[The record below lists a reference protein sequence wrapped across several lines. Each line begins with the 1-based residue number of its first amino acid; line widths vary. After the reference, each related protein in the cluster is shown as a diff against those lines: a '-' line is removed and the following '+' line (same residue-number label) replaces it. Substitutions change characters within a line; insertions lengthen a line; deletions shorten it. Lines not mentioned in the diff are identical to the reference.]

1 MNKLR
6 LVVIACCLTG
16 IMLLWS
22 APATLLDAGLKRL
35 TEGHLR
41 MTSASGTVWSG
52 SGQLEVR
59 DRTGSAVY
67 VKSLDWQLNNNQLLF
82 GRLSVSYRLAS
93 QSQPGTVSAS
103 LMSLVFT
110 DIDLQVP
117 ASVLESLLPE
127 AHGYGLDGIL
137 QLVSKSLK
145 LTRQDT
151 VGTVMLRW
159 QDVSSTLLPV
169 APLGSYELQLDGVLS
184 QLHFAGSL
192 KTLRGPLQLDGSVN
206 ISASQQPV
214 LQVTAMLPKSQYA
227 ELAPFMRLVGVEAAG
242 NRFLLQL

>member
-1 MNKLR
+1 M
-6 LVVIACCLTG
+6 I
-16 IMLLWS
+16 
-22 APATLLDAGLKRL
+22 
-35 TEGHLR
+35 
-41 MTSASGTVWSG
+41 SASGTVWSG
-52 SGQLEVR
+52 SGRLEVR

-67 VKSLDWQLNNNQLLF
+67 VKSLGWQFNKNQLLL

-93 QSQPGTVSAS
+93 QLQPGTVSAGF
-103 LMSLVFT
+103 MSLVFT
-110 DIDLQVP
+110 DIDLEVP
-117 ASVLESLLPE
+117 ATVLEALLPE
-127 AHGYGLDGIL
+127 THGYGLDGVL

-169 APLGSYELQLDGVLS
+169 APLGSYELQLDGAVS
-184 QLHFAGSL
+184 QLNLAGSL
-192 KTLRGPLQLDGSVN
+192 RTLKGPLQLDGSVN

-214 LQVTAMLPKSQYA
+214 LQVTAMLPENQYA
-227 ELAPFMRLVGVEAAG
+227 ELAPFMRLVGVEAGG